1 MYELSPETITAIK
14 SLQGL
19 WQANAYATAPDL
31 SSLTQQG
38 YPSSGN
44 PGRGNAPTIPGDAW
58 FYLTDMA
65 RLTLIHLAGEVPS
78 NPPSVEQYARCLTK
92 VGNFIAD
99 GTINFAK
106 LSASSIANLND
117 CLKGN
122 SDKLVT
128 AQMLKEYIYQSVCPR
143 GTCQCFLAKAAP
155 KNWLVMDQ
163 SRLELEDDPE
173 MVRLLW
179 EFGLTRGDGS
189 TYAVLP
195 NMNGRVFQGTTTISE
210 VCKYL
215 ESELPN
221 ISGSYTARIFS
232 KPSGEEIIGVNNGVG
247 AFSISKENYGDN
259 LQLDGWYNRQSMNKI
274 SFRASSSSAIH
285 NGSKLQP
292 SALQLLACIRC

>member
-14 SLQGL
+14 NLQGL

-163 SRLELEDDPE
+163 SRLELEDDPD

-221 ISGSYTARIFS
+221 ITGDAELRYSDKDGQKGSVVSATGVFS
-232 KPSGEEIIGVNNGVG
+232 LGRGSETMAHVLNANKFPLTDKL
-247 AFSISKENYGDN
+247 SINAS
-259 LQLDGWYNRQSMNKI
+259 DGNSLYS
-274 SFRASSSSAIH
+274 
-285 NGSKLQP
+285 GSKLQVN
-292 SALQLLACIRC
+292 ALQLLACIRC